1 MRPNFMKDPETIN
14 WKLLTDEEA
23 RESWDEMLVGF
34 ADCAP
39 FQTYAWGEYR
49 RALHWEQGRW
59 VALNEKHETVAMM
72 QASLRRYPVGIGL
85 LWCEG
90 GPVGDL
96 SVCDDRLQTAIKST
110 TGLKRVYCRFRCD
123 RTKDI
128 EDSLRLTA
136 QGWTLPWS
144 PLTTCYSMQLDV
156 AKEDDQL
163 LAAFDRNWKRN
174 LMRSQ
179 ENNRE
184 ATQWLDAGADEV
196 FSVYDSMQNV
206 KGLDE
211 QLSREE
217 IGEMLSNLRQNLVF
231 YRCTNDR
238 GEIASLLGCLVIGD
252 RACCVLSATSEA
264 GRGLNSSYAVFWAMF
279 RHLRRIGV
287 KWLDLA
293 GIDPI
298 RNHGVYRFKRATGA
312 IPIEYLG
319 EWDWASQPA
328 MRWFGNWAIE
338 RRDLLK
344 RASAALSTTRSV
356 IKLPARTVAVGV
368 RAVLSF
374 LAAVLASID

>member
-1 MRPNFMKDPETIN
+1 MRTPENIN
-14 WKLLTDEEA
+14 WKLLTDDEA
-23 RESWDEMLVGF
+23 RESWDEMLVDL

-39 FQTYAWGEYR
+39 FQTHAWGEYR
-49 RALHWEQGRW
+49 HALHWEQCRW
-59 VALNEKHETVAMM
+59 VALNEKQEPVAMM
-72 QASLRRYPVGIGL
+72 QASLRRYPLGTGL

-96 SVCDDRLQTAIKST
+96 SACDERLQAAIKNT

-128 EDSLRLTA
+128 EDALRLTA

-144 PLTTCYSMQLDV
+144 PLTTCYSMLLDL
-156 AKEDDQL
+156 AKDEDQL
-163 LAAFDRNWKRN
+163 LAGFDRNWRRN
-174 LMRSQ
+174 LKRS
-179 ENNRE
+179 EETNRQ

-196 FSVYDSMQNV
+196 FAVYDSMQNV

-217 IGEMLSNLRQNLVF
+217 IEQILSNLKQQLVL
-231 YRCTNDR
+231 YCSRDER

-264 GRGLNSSYAVFWAMF
+264 GRGLNSSYAVFWALF
-279 RHLRRIGV
+279 KHLRRIDV
-287 KWLDLA
+287 KCLDLA
-293 GIDPI
+293 GIDPV

-344 RASAALSTTRSV
+344 RASSVLSTTRFV
-356 IKLPARTVAVGV
+356 IKAPARTVAVSV

-374 LAAVLASID
+374 LAATWPSID

>member
-1 MRPNFMKDPETIN
+1 MKDREIIN

-49 RALHWEQGRW
+49 RALNWEQCRW
-59 VALNEKHETVAMM
+59 VALNEKHEAVAMM

-96 SVCDDRLQTAIKST
+96 SACDDRLQAAIKST

-123 RTKDI
+123 RTRDI

-136 QGWTLPWS
+136 QGWTMPWS

-184 ATQWLDAGADEV
+184 ATQWLDAGAD
-196 FSVYDSMQNV
+196 
-206 KGLDE
+206 
-211 QLSREE
+211 
-217 IGEMLSNLRQNLVF
+217 
-231 YRCTNDR
+231 
-238 GEIASLLGCLVIGD
+238 
-252 RACCVLSATSEA
+252 
-264 GRGLNSSYAVFWAMF
+264 
-279 RHLRRIGV
+279 
-287 KWLDLA
+287 
-293 GIDPI
+293 
-298 RNHGVYRFKRATGA
+298 
-312 IPIEYLG
+312 
-319 EWDWASQPA
+319 
-328 MRWFGNWAIE
+328 
-338 RRDLLK
+338 
-344 RASAALSTTRSV
+344 
-356 IKLPARTVAVGV
+356 
-368 RAVLSF
+368 
-374 LAAVLASID
+374 